1 MKNLKRV
8 QQQATEAITTSG
20 SEGEEEN
27 IRTYAAVVAQPGS
40 TTMPIQGVNTLPPEG
55 RQVPPPGPPG
65 PERAEG
71 RRSPS
76 PIAGSSGLQPQVA
89 RSSKKRKRAGT
100 PPAVRVDSEGE
111 DSDNEVRKANTMM
124 KTEMA
129 NLSSR
134 AVSLQMT
141 LEDYQQGLEESTNLL
156 DIAKRKEDEMRAKHT
171 QELKTAVDK
180 INEMRDSENRRALA
194 TFYKNSSRYRARK
207 PNKNYVESSFDLII
221 KVMVDTIHSNIV
233 PEKPEIKK
241 SEKVFKN

>member
-1 MKNLKRV
+1 MKNPKRV
-8 QQQATEAITTSG
+8 QQQATEANTTSG
-20 SEGEEEN
+20 SEVEEEN

-40 TTMPIQGVNTLPPEG
+40 TAMPIQGVNTLPPEG

-100 PPAVRVDSEGE
+100 PPVVRVCSEG
-111 DSDNEVRKANTMM
+111 DDTDNEVRTANALM

-141 LEDYQQGLEESTNLL
+141 LEDYQQGLEESSNLL
-156 DIAKRKEDEMRAKHT
+156 DMAKRKEEEMRAKHT
-171 QELKTAVDK
+171 QEDCRGQDQRAAGQREQEGPRLLQELHQVQRTK
-180 INEMRDSENRRALA
+180 ITHKLCRIQFRPN
-194 TFYKNSSRYRARK
+194 YKGHGGHDPFQY
-207 PNKNYVESSFDLII
+207 
-221 KVMVDTIHSNIV
+221 
-233 PEKPEIKK
+233 
-241 SEKVFKN
+241 